1 MPIEYINVDDANQ
14 MKKYPDLAKQVRGIP
29 ATFVVDS
36 SGKVLTFFAGGLDYN
51 ALVARY
57 KQATKK

>member
-1 MPIEYINVDDANQ
+1 
-14 MKKYPDLAKQVRGIP
+14 MKKYPELAQKVRGIP

-36 SGKVLTFFAGGLDYN
+36 SGKVLTFFAGGLDYEG
-51 ALVARY
+51 LVAKY